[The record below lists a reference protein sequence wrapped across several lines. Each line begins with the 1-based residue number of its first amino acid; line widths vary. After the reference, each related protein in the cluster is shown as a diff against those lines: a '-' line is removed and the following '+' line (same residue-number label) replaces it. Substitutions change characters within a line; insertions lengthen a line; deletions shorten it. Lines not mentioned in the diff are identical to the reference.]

1 MQVWFLAGLIIL
13 VTIILAVIFVV
24 FLRLGDTLIKV
35 LPKLSL
41 LIKAPRNWK
50 KIQKTRYIPK
60 KYVKYGKK
68 RGVKQKGLGK
78 DRGMREDSGDQE
90 DDFGWGC
97 KEVSMSTE
105 NSAWVTTPTPTYQ
118 ESIDKALKELPIGQA
133 LFNTPPKM
141 KVGVQELLTVR
152 ITQNMTE
159 DLRKG
164 LKKLGESHIEKIKVG
179 KYMKVRLTG
188 SAFKIDPEISE
199 PQIIESDKY
208 TVWQFYVTPL
218 KSGIQTLHLF
228 YYVIISIADY
238 SDKQKAYKVG
248 DRKVNVKVNP
258 MYFLKCYWQFIVGT
272 LIAIVALIITIIGI
286 M

>member
-1 MQVWFLAGLIIL
+1 MQAWFLAGLIIL